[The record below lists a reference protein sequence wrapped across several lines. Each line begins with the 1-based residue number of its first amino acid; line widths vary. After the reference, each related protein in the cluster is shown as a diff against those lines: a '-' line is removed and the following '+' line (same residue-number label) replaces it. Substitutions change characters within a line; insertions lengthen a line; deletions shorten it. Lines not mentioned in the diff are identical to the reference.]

1 MALLVLAVQLA
12 LGGLLLSF
20 VSPRTA
26 EEGGLPRAAL
36 VAAALAVALEVTGRW
51 IDGTSPVG
59 AILADATSAGRW
71 LFPVGGLLSTPGA
84 FLVLAAGRA
93 EHAGDLERARRV
105 ARRGGFLMIGGAV
118 VAIAAGGWT
127 LLGAGLQQVNATL
140 LWAGPVMA
148 AAAGFAGLLA
158 GLAGKPRPTG
168 YLAAALLATS
178 MVIWLAT
185 L

>member
-1 MALLVLAVQLA
+1 
-12 LGGLLLSF
+12 
-20 VSPRTA
+20 
-26 EEGGLPRAAL
+26 
-36 VAAALAVALEVTGRW
+36 
-51 IDGTSPVG
+51 
-59 AILADATSAGRW
+59 
-71 LFPVGGLLSTPGA
+71 
-84 FLVLAAGRA
+84 
-93 EHAGDLERARRV
+93 
-105 ARRGGFLMIGGAV
+105 V

>member
-20 VSPRTA
+20 VSPRA
-26 EEGGLPRAAL
+26 AAEGGLRRAAL
-36 VAAALAVALEVTGRW
+36 VAAAVAAVVELTGRW
-51 IDGTSPVG
+51 IDGSSPIG
-59 AILADATSAGRW
+59 AIVADATSAGRW

-84 FLVLAAGRA
+84 LLILAAGRA

-105 ARRGGFLMIGGAV
+105 ARWGGFLMIGGAV
-118 VAIAAGGWT
+118 VAIAAGGLT
-127 LLGAGLQQVNATL
+127 LLDAGIQRVHASL
-140 LWAGPVMA
+140 LWAGPVTA